1 MKSSPNDPCP
11 CGSGKKFKRCCGA
24 PTRADHS
31 LISVAT
37 DCSPQRSAR
46 TPRGVVGSA
55 TTITWNPI
63 SPSGLR
69 RNLTQQSCIDL
80 VQRTNPAVVPL
91 FLELCD
97 HRSTEAARALLD
109 LLEPATEFEYERAWC
124 LTDMRRMAL
133 YVLDVE
139 PFSDPIVYGHLIRH
153 GDGARWTQVGR
164 SVQDILISLRPK
176 GANVLDDIRDVCRRL
191 DSPVPKLI
199 LGYELIYREGRLCK
213 EAFELFS
220 EAIRP
225 SAWKGDPQYV
235 PRWTQTM
242 AHAVTCVID
251 THMLAG
257 RQREAIEAGQG
268 VLTFPWEKGD
278 ISERSMSDVCGVFLA
293 LGLDTGLTG
302 LCRRLLAAH
311 PSWYMPHHWLGC
323 IYMAAGKQESARNHF
338 RLSVKTDQV
347 DDESR
352 MGAASGWLRLGA
364 ADMAVELLSTVKARD
379 KTWEDLHARALTLL
393 GRDDEA
399 LAAWERLAAQEPDN
413 LDYLLQVA
421 QLHDIAGRLDE
432 AEKHYRA
439 CLEDESARAS
449 VQARV
454 LLGSLFVRAQR
465 AEESLEIFGWFQD
478 PSRVAEL
485 PTEGFRGRLCESYG
499 TALLAT
505 GRHELAVAY
514 LQEAAARRPTW
525 QSVYLLVTALLPLER
540 WQDADDVLSGSGLL
554 NTSPQLAYLH
564 TIVLFRLQRWGE
576 VLEALPNAEEWMRA
590 NNAGDQVHN
599 LRLRA
604 LLLTGRPLDALRECE
619 KHLKEVLANP
629 ELAELRAFAFERVTA
644 RIEALEQLTKD
655 RDQALQAE
663 QQWARRELSEVKGK
677 NLRLVSEV
685 RRLEEDRSQSRLAS
699 NTDDGRQ
706 RERLPEPVRT
716 ELPSDV
722 VAVLSTAE
730 ATWQHLDEEADF
742 GPVLVQLAR
751 ALESVLV
758 RAVCRPVLSFAQG
771 RGVPVRASQAGKLG
785 LGEAAILLAGE
796 LPLSLSSAE
805 GSAWRESVEL
815 FWTTGSR
822 AKDRAWLQRT
832 APSVVQGIAKQ
843 RNEAAHGATPASRS
857 AALKMRKV
865 LLGEGDGVGLLL
877 RIWRAKE

>member
-1 MKSSPNDPCP
+1 
-11 CGSGKKFKRCCGA
+11 
-24 PTRADHS
+24 
-31 LISVAT
+31 
-37 DCSPQRSAR
+37 
-46 TPRGVVGSA
+46 
-55 TTITWNPI
+55 
-63 SPSGLR
+63 
-69 RNLTQQSCIDL
+69 

>member
-1 MKSSPNDPCP
+1 VKSSPNDPCP

-91 FLELCD
+91 FLEVCD

-164 SVQDILISLRPK
+164 SVQDLLISLRPE
-176 GANVLDDIRDVCRRL
+176 GANVLDDLRDVCRRL
-191 DSPVPKLI
+191 DCPVPKLI
-199 LGYELIYREGRLCK
+199 LGYELMCREGRWC
-213 EAFELFS
+213 EEVFERFS

-257 RQREAIEAGQG
+257 RQREAIDAAQG
-268 VLTFPWEKGD
+268 VLKFPWEKGD
-278 ISERSMSDVCGVFLA
+278 ISESSMSEVCGVFLA
-293 LGLDTGLTG
+293 LGLDTGVTG

-311 PSWYMPHHWLGC
+311 PTWYMPHHWLGC
-323 IYMAAGKQESARNHF
+323 IYAAADKQESARNHF
-338 RLSVKTDQV
+338 RLSFKTDQV

-352 MGAASGWLRLGA
+352 KGAASAWLRLG
-364 ADMAVELLSTVKARD
+364 DPNMALELLSAVKAHD
-379 KTWEDLHARALTLL
+379 KAWDDLRARALTFLE
-393 GRDDEA
+393 RDDEA

-413 LDYLLQVA
+413 LDYRFQVA

-485 PTEGFRGRLCESYG
+485 PTDGFRGRLCESYG
-499 TALLAT
+499 AALLAA
-505 GRHELAVAY
+505 GRHELAVPY

-525 QSVYLLVTALLPLER
+525 QSVYLLVMALLPLER
-540 WQDADDVLSGSGLL
+540 MQDADTVLSDSGLL
-554 NTSPQLAYLH
+554 NTSPQLSYLH
-564 TIVLFRLQRWGE
+564 AIVLFRLQRWGE
-576 VLEALPNAEEWMRA
+576 VLEALVNAEEWMRT
-590 NNAGDQVHN
+590 NDVGDQAHN

-604 LLLTGRPLDALRECE
+604 LLLTGRPLDALRACE
-619 KHLKEVLANP
+619 KHLDEVLANP
-629 ELAELRAFAFERVTA
+629 ELAGLRTFAFERVTA

-655 RDQALQAE
+655 REQALEAE